1 MGNPDLEGLGA
12 FDTPGQP
19 HHFAVRAEMLPPH
32 DFFVP
37 TLVGNPRS
45 GPGNYDAENVGNAM
59 LFDGASGAIPTDDV
73 VFFAPSGWAGFVCTV
88 DKVATEHFQPQKTH
102 IGAI

>member
-1 MGNPDLEGLGA
+1 MMPKLWEIQCYLN
-12 FDTPGQP
+12 
-19 HHFAVRAEMLPPH
+19 
-32 DFFVP
+32 
-37 TLVGNPRS
+37 
-45 GPGNYDAENVGNAM
+45 
-59 LFDGASGAIPTDDV
+59 GASGAIQAYDV